1 MLRQDVEGDR
11 KLLFEAP
18 VVGGSR
24 EAEVGLSSL
33 VEAHKAAEHKTDGSG
48 SRISAGWAVLPQRH
62 GSYSEIGEEEEGEK
76 EGRRRR
82 TSCRGNEQHLNLLTR
97 RPVFSDLNLN

>member
-24 EAEVGLSSL
+24 EAEVGLPSL

-48 SRISAGWAVLPQRH
+48 SRISAGWTVLPQRH
-62 GSYSEIGEEEEGEK
+62 GSYSEMGEEEEGG
-76 EGRRRR
+76 EG
-82 TSCRGNEQHLNLLTR
+82 GKKKKKN
-97 RPVFSDLNLN
+97 